1 VTDARAYRSPRR
13 ERQAEDTRTQILTAA
28 RRLFSERGYA
38 ASPIAE
44 IAAAAGVSV
53 PTVYSSVGSKAQ
65 VALSLV
71 QFINAEVDMGSLV
84 AAQAQA
90 PTGREVLA
98 ANARLAR
105 VLNEQCGDIIRALLS
120 AAASDPEVAPA
131 AAEGRRVHR
140 EGCAR
145 VAARL
150 HAMGELTERL
160 DMARAGAVLATYTAP
175 EAIERLTVEHQW
187 SFDEVEAWLT
197 DAMSLLLLR
206 RR

>member
-1 VTDARAYRSPRR
+1 MTDARAYRSPRR
-13 ERQAEDTRTQILTAA
+13 ERQAEDTRAQILTAA

-38 ASPIAE
+38 ATPIAE
-44 IAAAAGVSV
+44 IAGAAGVSV

-71 QFINAEVDMGSLV
+71 QFINAEVDMESLA

-90 PTGREVLA
+90 RTGREVLA

-140 EGCAR
+140 EGCAG

-150 HAMGELTERL
+150 QAMGELTERL
-160 DMARAGAVLATYTAP
+160 DVAKAGAVLATCTAP

-206 RR
+206 RA